1 MMELFLLI
9 LALIWLGIVSWF
21 DLRTKQVPHSAWVIV
36 PFGLAILYR
45 IAYSSWE
52 LVVLSIIIAF
62 ASERNSMA
70 KAAGND
76 RFASLFMWL
85 PLVVVTFLRA
95 SVVNPVGAVAIL
107 VFWIAWELRCWGGA
121 DAVASITL
129 VLLWPDMSLILA
141 LLGVHMVAALVAT
154 IVTLVRERTWK
165 LHAIPGLPL
174 LLLTVLLREAF
185 VRVPISIG

>member
-1 MMELFLLI
+1 MEAFVLI

-21 DLRTKQVPHSAWVIV
+21 DLYTKQVPHSAWVIV

-62 ASERNSMA
+62 ASERKRLA
-70 KAAGND
+70 QAAAND
-76 RFASLFMWL
+76 RFASLFLWL
-85 PLVVVTFLRA
+85 PLVVVSFLRA
-95 SVVNPVGAVAIL
+95 GAVHPVGAVAIL
-107 VFWIAWELRCWGGA
+107 AFWIAWELRCWGGA

-129 VLLWPDMSLILA
+129 ALLWRDMHLILA
-141 LLGVHMVAALVAT
+141 LLSVHVVAALVAT
-154 IVTLVRERTWK
+154 CVTLVRERAWK

-185 VRVPISIG
+185 VRLPISIG

>member
-1 MMELFLLI
+1 MEPFMLI

-36 PFGLAILYR
+36 PFALAILYR
-45 IAYSSWE
+45 IAYSNWE

-62 ASERNSMA
+62 TSERHRLA
-70 KAAGND
+70 QAAGND

-85 PLVVVTFLRA
+85 PLVVVSFLRA
-95 SVVNPVGAVAIL
+95 GAVYPVGAVAIL
-107 VFWIAWELRCWGGA
+107 AFWIAWELRCWGGA

-129 VLLWPDMSLILA
+129 ALIWPDMPLILA
-141 LLGVHMVAALVAT
+141 LLFVHVAAALVAT
-154 IVTLVRERTWK
+154 CVTLVRERSWK

-185 VRVPISIG
+185 VRLPISIG

>member
-1 MMELFLLI
+1 METFMLV

-21 DLRTKQVPHSAWVIV
+21 DLRTKQVPHSAWVIG
-36 PFGLAILYR
+36 PFVLAILYR
-45 IAYSSWE
+45 IAYSSWD

-62 ASERNSMA
+62 ASERNSLA

-95 SVVNPVGAVAIL
+95 GAINPVGAVAIL
-107 VFWIAWELRCWGGA
+107 AFWIAWELRCWGGA

-129 VLLWPDMSLILA
+129 VLLWPDMRLILA
-141 LLGVHMVAALVAT
+141 LLCVHAVAALVAT
-154 IVTLVRERTWK
+154 IVTLVRERSWK
-165 LHAIPGLPL
+165 LHSIPGLPL

-185 VRVPISIG
+185 IRLPISIG

>member
-1 MMELFLLI
+1 MELFLLI

-36 PFGLAILYR
+36 PFVVAILYR

-62 ASERNSMA
+62 TSERHRLA
-70 KAAGND
+70 QAAGND
-76 RFASLFMWL
+76 RFASMFMWL
-85 PLVVVTFLRA
+85 PLVVVSFFRA
-95 SVVNPVGAVAIL
+95 GAVNPVGAVAIL
-107 VFWIAWELRCWGGA
+107 AFWVAWELRCWGGA

-141 LLGVHMVAALVAT
+141 LLVVHVIAALGVT
-154 IVTLVRERTWK
+154 IVTLVRERMWK
-165 LHAIPGLPL
+165 LHSIPGLPL

-185 VRVPISIG
+185 VRLPISIG